1 MKISERTAIR
11 RVIYACLGITS
22 IFVSQAGAGMRESNA
37 LALILTAKFL
47 QEQRVTVTEKEMRQ
61 EFLNEKHH
69 VGGELVVLNTKEAAE
84 AIYKD
89 VKDPKRW
96 EAMKDRATHRVR
108 PVSQMSL
115 TAIID
120 LWGAPKEQI
129 QAFHAMS
136 LGSIGPPMPFGTKW
150 GVFRLLEKRTGDL
163 QDFPNERDFYL
174 RKVEMKKKY
183 QALKQRVE
191 QLKKAARLKIFVRPE

>member
-11 RVIYACLGITS
+11 RVIYACLGIAL
-22 IFVSQAGAGMRESNA
+22 IFVSQVHAGVRESNA
-37 LALILTAKFL
+37 LVLILTAKFL

-61 EFLNEKHH
+61 EFLNEKNR

-89 VKDPKRW
+89 VKDVKRW
-96 EAMKDRATHRVR
+96 EGMKARGTYQVR
-108 PVSQMSL
+108 PVSLMSL

-163 QDFPNERDFYL
+163 QDFPNERDFYF

>member
-1 MKISERTAIR
+1 MTISQRTAIR

-22 IFVSQAGAGMRESNA
+22 IFVSQAGAGVRESNA
-37 LALILTAKFL
+37 LALILTAKYL
-47 QEQRVTVTEKEMRQ
+47 QEQRVTVTEQEMRQ

-69 VGGELVVLNTKEAAE
+69 VGGELVVLNTKVAAD
-84 AIYKD
+84 ALYKD

-96 EAMKDRATHRVR
+96 EGMKARGTYQVR
-108 PVSQMSL
+108 PVSLMTL

-120 LWGAPKEQI
+120 LWGVPKEQI
-129 QAFHAMS
+129 YAFHAMS
-136 LGSIGPPMPFGTKW
+136 LGSIGPPMPFGKRW
-150 GVFRLLEKRTGDL
+150 AVFRLLGKQTGDL
-163 QDFPNERDFYL
+163 QDFPHERDSYL

-191 QLKKAARLKIFVRPE
+191 QLEKAARLKMFVKPE